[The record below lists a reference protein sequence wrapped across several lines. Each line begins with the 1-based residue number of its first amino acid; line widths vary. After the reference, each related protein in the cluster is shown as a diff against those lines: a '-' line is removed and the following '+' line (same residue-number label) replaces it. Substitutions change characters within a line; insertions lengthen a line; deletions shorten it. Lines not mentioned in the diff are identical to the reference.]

1 MIDSTL
7 KNAKILVVD
16 DQDSNIEI
24 LRQLL
29 AMQGYP
35 SIKTTTD
42 PRLVV
47 SLVNSFKPD
56 LILLDL
62 MMPHLDGFEVM
73 EQLKPIIPE
82 GTYLPILVLTADVTL
97 ESKKRALSIGA
108 SDFLTKPF
116 DMVEVGL
123 RIKNLLYTSSLVQQL
138 GNQNQI
144 LEEKVKERTS
154 ELLQTNSA
162 LLLARDKAEASDR
175 LKTSFMN
182 NISHEIRT
190 PLNSIVG
197 FAPMIL
203 DPHYSE
209 EDKKEF
215 VDVLQIS
222 SKRLIQTVGDY
233 MDISL
238 IASGNLDLR
247 NEKFAPCEM
256 LDEIETEFRPR
267 CTAKNIMFAI
277 NYPEAF
283 SSIVINS
290 DRLLLK
296 KVLAFLLDNAVK
308 FTTEGEI
315 TMGIVVKSNSLEF
328 TVSDTGIGISKAA
341 LPIIFDHFTQEDA
354 SNTRSFEGSGLG
366 LSIAKGLAELLGGSI
381 SVESVKGKGS
391 TFGFEIPVNMS
402 KSAPETAEKLS
413 FVEPNGKKA
422 KILVVEDDPF
432 SFRFLDL
439 ALNTSAEI
447 IHAETGLEAL
457 ELCQTTPDIEL
468 VLMDIKLPRMNGLIA
483 TQEIKKLRED
493 LPIIAFTSY
502 ALAGDRQK
510 CLDAGCDEYITKPL
524 AIEDLFRVLNKYGI
538 YEQ

>member
-7 KNAKILVVD
+7 KNANILIVD
-16 DQDSNIEI
+16 DQAANIEI

-29 AMQGYP
+29 EMQGYTT
-35 SIKTTTD
+35 IKTTTD

-47 SLVNSFKPD
+47 GMFNSSKPD

-73 EQLKPIIPE
+73 EQLKPMILE

-116 DMVEVGL
+116 DLVEVGL

-144 LEEKVKERTS
+144 LEEKVQERTS
-154 ELLQTNSA
+154 ELLKTNSA
-162 LLLARDKAEASDR
+162 LLLARDKAEESDR

-190 PLNSIVG
+190 PLNGILG
-197 FAPMIL
+197 FAPMVM
-203 DPHYSE
+203 DPLYSE
-209 EDKKEF
+209 KDKLEF
-215 VDVLQIS
+215 LDVLQIS
-222 SKRLIQTVGDY
+222 GKRLIQTVGDY

-238 IASGNLDLR
+238 IASGNMELR
-247 NEKFAPCEM
+247 YEKFAPSEM
-256 LDEIETEFRPR
+256 LDELEMEFRPR
-267 CTAKNIMFAI
+267 CEAKNLLFTLS
-277 NYPEAF
+277 YPETF
-283 SSIVINS
+283 TSIVINS
-290 DRLLLK
+290 DRLLVK
-296 KVLAFLLDNAVK
+296 KVLALLLDNAVK
-308 FTTEGEI
+308 FTLKGEI
-315 TMGIVVKSNSLEF
+315 RMDVVVKSNSLEF
-328 TVSDTGIGISKAA
+328 AVSDTGIGISEAA
-341 LPIIFDHFTQEDA
+341 LPIIFNHFTQEDT
-354 SNTRSFEGSGLG
+354 SNTRRFEGSGLG
-366 LSIAKGLAELLGGSI
+366 LAILKGMTELLNGEI
-381 SVESVKGKGS
+381 KVESVKGKGS
-391 TFGFEIPVNMS
+391 TFSFSIPVKMS
-402 KSAPETAEKLS
+402 NSNPETAEKVS
-413 FVEPNGKKA
+413 VVVPNGKIS
-422 KILVVEDDPF
+422 KILIVEDDPF

-439 ALNTSAEI
+439 SLNTSAEI

-457 ELCQTTPDIEL
+457 ELYQSNPDIAL

-483 TQEIKKLRED
+483 TQEIKKIKQD

-510 CLDAGCDEYITKPL
+510 CLDAGCDDYITKPL
-524 AIEDLFRVLNKYGI
+524 IIEDLFRVLNKYGI